1 MNTRMW
7 EHPATARHL
16 AQLQAD
22 QPRLRVVD
30 PVEKTLACGTYGMGG
45 MADPA
50 AIAAALRSAR

>member
-1 MNTRMW
+1 MW

-50 AIAAALRSAR
+50 AIAAALRG